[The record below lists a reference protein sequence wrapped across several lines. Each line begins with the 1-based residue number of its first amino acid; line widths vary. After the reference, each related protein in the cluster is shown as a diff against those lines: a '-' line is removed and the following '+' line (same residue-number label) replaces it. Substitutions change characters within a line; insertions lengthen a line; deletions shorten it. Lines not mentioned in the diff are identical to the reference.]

1 MPVTLLAGVEDSTLN
16 VNNNPRDMAAN
27 VFELEPNIAP
37 LLAITSK
44 LNSAP
49 AINPKI
55 KLGLR

>member
-1 MPVTLLAGVEDSTLN
+1 MAVTLLAGVEDSTLN

-27 VFELEPNIAP
+27 VFELEPNVAP

-44 LNSAP
+44 TNSAP

-55 KLGLR
+55 E

>member
-16 VNNNPRDMAAN
+16 TGNNPRDMAAN
-27 VFELEPNIAP
+27 VFELEPNVAP

-44 LNSAP
+44 TNSVA

-55 KLGLR
+55 N